1 MIDLADIKENLSDVL
16 TDYFNNEKF
25 DLKPGSLFVVG
36 CSTSMIR
43 GEWMGT
49 DSAKSIMMIL
59 LKAINHS
66 AEAMA

>member
-36 CSTSMIR
+36 CSLL
-43 GEWMGT
+43 
-49 DSAKSIMMIL
+49 SAIKTTITICRCGYAKCNRIGVSDRKSIF
-59 LKAINHS
+59 N
-66 AEAMA
+66 

>member
-36 CSTSMIR
+36 FSTSMIR

-49 DSAKSIMMIL
+49 DSAL
-59 LKAINHS
+59 
-66 AEAMA
+66 

>member
-25 DLKPGSLFVVG
+25 DLKPGALFVVG

-43 GEWMGT
+43 GEWMG
-49 DSAKSIMMIL
+49 
-59 LKAINHS
+59 
-66 AEAMA
+66 